1 MSFSFNLGGVVTRDN
16 KQAVIR
22 REIKMILLASIFLL
36 APVHSIVIAN
46 PLIKIN
52 KGAKAHQHHEAHKHN
67 TSSKAK
73 PRQSNT
79 QSHYNHTNQS
89 YHRHTQS
96 THAALRDKT
105 IEKPQTA
112 HQFTTPKVDRMTKVK
127 TDHLQIN

>member
-52 KGAKAHQHHEAHKHN
+52 KGAKAHQHHEAHINITLLQKQSLGNLIPNLIIITQTNLIIGIHKPYSCRIKRQN
-67 TSSKAK
+67 NRKTSDGTSVYY
-73 PRQSNT
+73 S
-79 QSHYNHTNQS
+79 
-89 YHRHTQS
+89 
-96 THAALRDKT
+96 
-105 IEKPQTA
+105 
-112 HQFTTPKVDRMTKVK
+112 
-127 TDHLQIN
+127 